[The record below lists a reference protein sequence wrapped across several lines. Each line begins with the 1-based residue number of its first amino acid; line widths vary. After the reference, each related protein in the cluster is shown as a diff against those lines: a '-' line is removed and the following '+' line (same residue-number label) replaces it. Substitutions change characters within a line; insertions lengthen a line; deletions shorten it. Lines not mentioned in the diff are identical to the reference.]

1 MAYEKQSFKVLC
13 TLYGGLRLNG
23 KRHPPIGCPIR
34 QLAVLLQLDTRKPEV
49 VRKVNEINKLEGT
62 NGTTIRCSKRHSRR
76 WHCGDD
82 QGPLHFEIAVCF
94 TGDFQ
99 TTSEGSPGSD
109 SQTSYLTPRFS
120 VEETMRARDELLFNK
135 PAALESQNDALEKTM
150 KSPNALLFG
159 VEESIG
165 EAQLTEVKHLFGA
178 VRIEETRRL
187 GKFDPKAKRPRP
199 VLIRFVSIAD
209 KHAAFKKSKVLRQ
222 NFKIT
227 MDDDLTTKQRG
238 GRAALL
244 PTALALRNEGWTT
257 FWRGDILF
265 KVKGQGP
272 PIKVIPGQ
280 QASTSSSIPMNIT

>member
-1 MAYEKQSFKVLC
+1 MSSIITSMFSSPKGPAIASEVIEAG
-13 TLYGGLRLNG
+13 T
-23 KRHPPIGCPIR
+23 KRIR
-34 QLAVLLQLDTRKPEV
+34 VERSP
-49 VRKVNEINKLEGT
+49 
-62 NGTTIRCSKRHSRR
+62 
-76 WHCGDD
+76 
-82 QGPLHFEIAVCF
+82 QGPPQMGEELTLKDLMEAINNINNTLAQLPAMVRTECANFMAEHRDDLITAATPTITKNVLEAVQPMIDAQIASNQA
-94 TGDFQ
+94 T
-99 TTSEGSPGSD
+99 
-109 SQTSYLTPRFS
+109 

-135 PAALESQNDALEKTM
+135 LAALESQNDALEKTI
-150 KSPNALLFG
+150 KSPNALHFG

-199 VLIRFVSIAD
+199 VLIRYVSIAD

-227 MDDDLTTKQRG
+227 MDDDLTTKQRA

-244 PTALALRNEGWTT
+244 PNALALRNEGWTT
-257 FWRGDILF
+257 FWRGDNLF

-280 QASTSSSIPMNIT
+280 QASTSSSAPMNIA

>member
-1 MAYEKQSFKVLC
+1 MEEELTLKDLMKAINNIYSTLAQLPAMVRTECANFMAEHRDDLITAATPTITKNVLEAVQ
-13 TLYGGLRLNG
+13 
-23 KRHPPIGCPIR
+23 PIIDA
-34 QLAVLLQLDTRKPEV
+34 Q
-49 VRKVNEINKLEGT
+49 
-62 NGTTIRCSKRHSRR
+62 
-76 WHCGDD
+76 
-82 QGPLHFEIAVCF
+82 IASNQA
-94 TGDFQ
+94 T
-99 TTSEGSPGSD
+99 
-109 SQTSYLTPRFS
+109 

-135 PAALESQNDALEKTM
+135 LAALESQNDALEKTI

-209 KHAAFKKSKVLRQ
+209 KHAAFEKSKVLRQ

-227 MDDDLTTKQRG
+227 MDDDLTTKQRA

-244 PTALALRNEGWTT
+244 PNALALRNEGWTT
-257 FWRGDILF
+257 FWRGDNLF

-280 QASTSSSIPMNIT
+280 QASTSSSAPMNIA